1 MHFKRRI
8 IGRWPE
14 GLLGGKESGPYF
26 YLFGMYAGERR
37 TFNYYLAE
45 IFQVFNIKAD
55 LRRVPVP
62 FINLCDRR

>member
-1 MHFKRRI
+1 MHFKWRI

-14 GLLGGKESGPYF
+14 GLPGGKESGPYF
-26 YLFGMYAGERR
+26 YLFGVYVGERR
-37 TFNYYLAE
+37 TFNHYSAE

-55 LRRVPVP
+55 LRQVPVP